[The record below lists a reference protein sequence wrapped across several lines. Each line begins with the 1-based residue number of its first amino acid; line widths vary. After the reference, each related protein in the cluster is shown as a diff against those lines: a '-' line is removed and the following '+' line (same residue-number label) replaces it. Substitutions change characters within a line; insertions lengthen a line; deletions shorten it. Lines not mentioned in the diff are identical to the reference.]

1 MLGVIGF
8 AAFKSFYRT
17 VVHIDY
23 HPHRS
28 KVGLEIQDDD
38 LNTLSAT
45 FDQNHVDRR
54 RLDQMRVDQLEVDQL
69 EVNSSGATLRL
80 DCPDI
85 KVYRNPEFDILYP
98 SYTDALN
105 ALSEYGNEFLPSA
118 NLIDGAAKQFDDGLY
133 AAMDVALYTGAL
145 KQQISPR
152 DWVRCVAEKLPPKS
166 EAKAF
171 LAAALEL
178 AGSKITID
186 NSLHALKVDY
196 IKQFEQNELSS
207 KPIGF
212 YTWNAELEWIWR
224 FSKFLQTKFTDTKI
238 PNQIVKV
245 LRSDQ
250 KLSDA
255 YQQLCRHANQMTNP
269 AVCLNLSQLNLEE
282 SLGDRAAHYGVDEV
296 AVAVFPASKGKESTL
311 FARLFSNGIPDNAHL
326 LSALIERILSGK
338 VDLAPGAHSG
348 WYDHQVY
355 ALETLLIPANG
366 HENDKLLLT
375 ARYKKRLLEA
385 FKSMITKRRETHA
398 RQMEGKAVTA
408 TAMAPLVGSIQPRL
422 RVEPSA
428 TYFLRTA
435 RAYRFVLNFLESA
448 LHQDDLSNLVGL
460 REHGD
465 RGQPLGDELLEMQ
478 KRFYG
483 LYLVVCDDIGMTPQ
497 FAPQENVDQEECYQL
512 ACQWL
517 EQIKEN
523 PDLAK
528 DTRVSIPV
536 TYDRG
541 KSRTRLWSTLG
552 VRLAQLNVNYVTPP
566 QIRIPGETAWQ
577 KVEMHECKGKRYII
591 AVDEWAEL
599 DCAGRRSF
607 TRAQFRKLCE
617 KYPTRDAIIAAVK

>member
-1 MLGVIGF
+1 MFGGVGF
-8 AAFKSFYRT
+8 ATFNSFYLT
-17 VVHIDY
+17 VVHTDY

-38 LNTLSAT
+38 PSTLSAT

-54 RLDQMRVDQLEVDQL
+54 RLDQEEVDQW

-85 KVYRNPEFDILYP
+85 KVDRNPEFDLLYP

-105 ALSEYGNEFLPSA
+105 AFPKYSDHFLPSA

-133 AAMDVALYTGAL
+133 AAIDVALYTGAL

-152 DWVRCVAEKLPPKS
+152 DWVRRVAQKLPPKS

-186 NSLHALKVDY
+186 DSLHALKVDY
-196 IKQFEQNELSS
+196 IKQFKHDELSS

-212 YTWNAELEWIWR
+212 YTWNADLEWIWR

-250 KLSDA
+250 ELSDT
-255 YQQLCRHANQMTNP
+255 YQQLCRHADQMTNP
-269 AVCLNLSQLNLEE
+269 AVCLNLSQWNLEE
-282 SLGDRAAHYGVDEV
+282 SLGDRAAYYGVDED
-296 AVAVFPASKGKESTL
+296 AVAVFPASKSKESTL
-311 FARLFSNGIPDNAHL
+311 FARLFSNGIPENGNL
-326 LSALIERILSGK
+326 MSALIERILSGN
-338 VDLAPGAHSG
+338 VDLAPGAQAG

-385 FKSMITKRRETHA
+385 SKSMITKRRETHA
-398 RQMEGKAVTA
+398 RQMEGKEASAMVTFA
-408 TAMAPLVGSIQPRL
+408 GSIQPRL

-448 LHQDDLSNLVGL
+448 LHPDDLQNLVGL

-465 RGQPLGDELLEMQ
+465 RGQPLGEELLEIQ

-483 LYLVVCDDIGMTPQ
+483 LYLVVCDDIGMVPQ
-497 FAPQENVDQEECYQL
+497 FAPQENVDQEDCYQT

-536 TYDRG
+536 AYDLE
-541 KSRTRLWSTLG
+541 KSRTRMWSTLG
-552 VRLAQLNVNYVTPP
+552 VRLAQFNVNYVTPP
-566 QIRIPGETAWQ
+566 QVRILGEKSWQ
-577 KVEMHECKGKRYII
+577 KVELHECKDKRYII

-607 TRAQFRKLCE
+607 TRAQFRKLCD
-617 KYPTRDAIIAAVK
+617 KYQTRDAIIAAVK